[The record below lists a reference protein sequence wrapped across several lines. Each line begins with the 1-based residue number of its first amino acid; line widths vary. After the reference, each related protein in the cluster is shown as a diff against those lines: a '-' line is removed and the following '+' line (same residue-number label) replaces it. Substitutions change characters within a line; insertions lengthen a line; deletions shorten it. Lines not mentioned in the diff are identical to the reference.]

1 MSFSIP
7 TFKPESSSS
16 KNKSVDVTALTASQI
31 SSLKTQDPFM
41 YYSIFTPDGEMISE
55 IRNRVQGKEES
66 KEEKSNGV
74 RVQRRTRISVER
86 DLSADE
92 GFMSWAIG
100 NEKATYDDQSE
111 FDLISWFEEWKEHSW
126 AVLIT
131 PLIPRISM
139 LH

>member
-55 IRNRVQGKEES
+55 IRNRVEQGKEDS
-66 KEEKSNGV
+66 KEETSNGV

-92 GFMSWAIG
+92 EFMSWAGG
-100 NEKATYDDQSE
+100 NEKARYDDESD
-111 FDLISWFEEWKEHSW
+111 FDLISWFDDNEEEWKEHS
-126 AVLIT
+126 
-131 PLIPRISM
+131 
-139 LH
+139 

>member
-55 IRNRVQGKEES
+55 IRNRVELLSSSQGKEES

-100 NEKATYDDQSE
+100 NEKATYDDESE
-111 FDLISWFEEWKEHSW
+111 FDLIS
-126 AVLIT
+126 
-131 PLIPRISM
+131 
-139 LH
+139 